1 MDQIVTRN
9 QVVYLTYTIWDQ
21 AGRLFEQYD
30 LPIGYVHGVNGPLF
44 EKIEQ
49 ALEGKKTGDKVEVLL
64 PPQDGFGEHKPE
76 LTFTDDIGNVPPEH
90 RRLGSEVMFEN
101 DRGEQM
107 EFRVTRIENGRLT
120 VDGNHPL
127 AGQTVKFV
135 VSIVGVRPA
144 TLDEIAN
151 GMPTDGGG
159 SAPRKH

>member
-1 MDQIVTRN
+1 MEETVTRN
-9 QVVYLTYTIWDQ
+9 KVVYLTYTIWDQ

-49 ALEGKKTGDKVEVLL
+49 ALEGKKTGDKVEVVLA
-64 PPQDGFGEHKPE
+64 PQDGFGEHKAE

-101 DRGEQM
+101 ERGEHM

-135 VSIVGVRPA
+135 VTIVGVRPA

-151 GMPTDGGG
+151 GMPADGGG
-159 SAPRKH
+159 SAPKMH